1 MTRVTSSNYTTPGT
15 QFQWATAGTDR
26 FFRTL
31 DLYYL
36 SLAVEGHDHSAGKG
50 LAVTRVANS
59 SIDTDNIADGAVSS
73 TKIEDLAVTAAKIAD
88 ATITKAK
95 MATDSVGTA
104 QIEVDAVTASEI
116 AAGAVGSSELAD
128 NAVDTAAIQDD
139 AVTAAKIA
147 AGAVGT
153 SELADDAVTAAKI
166 ATGAVGSA
174 ELADDAVTAAK
185 IATGAVGSA
194 ELADNAVD
202 TASIQDDAVTA
213 AKIVAGAVGSAE
225 LADNAVDTASI
236 QDDAVTAAKI
246 AAGAV
251 GTSELADASV
261 TAAKLGA
268 GVGGA
273 RVGDMKM
280 FTGNAASLTAEAAA
294 GWHVCD
300 GSLIS
305 ATTYSALYNVF
316 GGASSIHGG
325 VSGGNFALPDLR
337 DFFPIGVS
345 GTKAAG
351 STGGSATLPNH
362 LHTVSIESGDST
374 NGTGTSS
381 RHDIDDTGNQFYVYD
396 EGHHHYTNGNT
407 GNPTTNPS
415 ILNPYKAFYM
425 MVYSGVAH

>member
-1 MTRVTSSNYTTPGT
+1 MTRVASSNYTALGT

-36 SLAVEGHDHSAGKG
+36 SQAVEEHDHSAGKG
-50 LAVTRVANS
+50 LAVTRVADS
-59 SIDTDNIADGAVSS
+59 AIDTVNISDGAV
-73 TKIEDLAVTAAKIAD
+73 TAIKIEDLAITAAKIAD

-104 QIEVDAVTASEI
+104 QIEADAVTASEI

-166 ATGAVGSA
+166 VAGAVGSS
-174 ELADDAVTAAK
+174 ELADNAVDTAAIQDDAVTAAK

-213 AKIVAGAVGSAE
+213 AKI
-225 LADNAVDTASI
+225 
-236 QDDAVTAAKI
+236 

-251 GTSELADASV
+251 GTSELANASV

-396 EGHHHYTNGNT
+396 EGHHHYTSGNT